1 MRSILSMPACIAML
15 LSLTAC
21 SHGPWGTA
29 QTKATTSPSAAT
41 KPTTAPAMIPLP
53 APTPD
58 ERLAVALDH
67 LGAKRGPRGEVL
79 TLPGK
84 DFPPGRAKLENA
96 GTADLEHL
104 AAVLHDYPKADLFIE
119 GYTDDRGSP
128 RDNKR
133 LSLERAEA
141 VKQTLINDGLDS
153 TRLRAQGLG
162 PVDPIGD
169 NKTQAGREE
178 NRRVELVFSDAD
190 GTFRTASTKHQSKT
204 G

>member
-21 SHGPWGTA
+21 SHSPWGGA
-29 QTKATTSPSAAT
+29 QTKATTPPAAAA
-41 KPTTAPAMIPLP
+41 KPTAAPAMIPLP
-53 APTPD
+53 APTTD

-79 TLPGK
+79 ILPGK

-104 AAVLHDYPKADLFIE
+104 AAVLHDFPKADLFIE

-128 RDNKR
+128 RDDKR

-141 VKQTLINDGLDS
+141 VKQTLIKDGLDS

-190 GTFRTASTKHQSKT
+190 GTFRTASTKVQSKT